1 MKSRTWLKDLVE
13 EWSYE
18 HYLKQNPSLVEGIK
32 KLLIAGEKPSKVRQ
46 FCKQVSGKAN
56 LTAST
61 IGHMIDY
68 VNKQIKN

>member
-13 EWSYE
+13 EFSYE
-18 HYLKQNPSLVEGIK
+18 HYLKQQPALVEGIK
-32 KLLIAGEKPSKVRQ
+32 KLLIAGEKPATIRK
-46 FCKQVSGKAN
+46 FCKQSCGKAN

-61 IGHMIDY
+61 IGHMIDH